1 MSKKIAV
8 IVRDRQSEALRMSL
22 GLTLKDDVIDIFVL
36 DRILERSKKTAL
48 NIETVK
54 EMGIQIYSNV
64 EQGKEMKFIPTAEMA
79 EIFLNYDHTLPY

>member
-22 GLTLKDDVIDIFVL
+22 GLTLKDDAIDIFVL
-36 DRILERSKKTAL
+36 NRILERSKKTAL
-48 NIETVK
+48 NIETAK

-64 EQGKEMKFIPTAEMA
+64 EQGKEVKFIPTAEMA
-79 EIFLNYDHTLPY
+79 ESLLSYDHTLPY